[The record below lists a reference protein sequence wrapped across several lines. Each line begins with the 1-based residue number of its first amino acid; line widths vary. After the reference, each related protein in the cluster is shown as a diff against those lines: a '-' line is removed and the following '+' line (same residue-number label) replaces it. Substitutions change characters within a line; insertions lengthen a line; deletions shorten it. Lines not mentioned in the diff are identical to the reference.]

1 MYKPVRAGRLYEQIV
16 EQIEKSILDGGLK
29 SGDRLPPERALA
41 EQFGVSRTAVREAV
55 MALTQKGLVVIHVG
69 RGTFVTD
76 GTSEVARHSLGL
88 MMKIGQ
94 EEGTRHLVEIREI
107 LEPEIAALAASRRS
121 EENIVSLNEAV
132 RAMDASL
139 DDTNTFIE
147 ADLDFHL
154 GLAEGAQNPLILLLV
169 DALID
174 LLRELR
180 VRTSREDGALVRAQI
195 HHKRILKAV
204 EDHDRQAAREAM
216 RQHLEQ
222 VRRDSWRG
230 ERR

>member
-1 MYKPVRAGRLYEQIV
+1 MYKPVRLGRLYEQIV
-16 EQIEKSILDGGLK
+16 GQIEDSILCGDLK
-29 SGDRLPPERALA
+29 PGDRLPPERELA

-55 MALTQKGLVVIHVG
+55 KALTQKGLVVVHVG

-107 LEPEIAALAASRRS
+107 LEPEIAALAAARRS
-121 EENIVSLNEAV
+121 EENIVSLNEAIRV
-132 RAMDASL
+132 MDASL

-154 GLAEGAQNPLILLLV
+154 GLAEGAHNPLILLLV

-180 VRTSREDGALVRAQI
+180 VRTSRKDGALARAQK
-195 HHKRILKAV
+195 HHMNILKAI
-204 EDHDRQAAREAM
+204 EDHDPEGAREAM
-216 RQHLEQ
+216 HQHLKQ
-222 VRRDSWRG
+222 VRRDSRAG
-230 ERR
+230 T